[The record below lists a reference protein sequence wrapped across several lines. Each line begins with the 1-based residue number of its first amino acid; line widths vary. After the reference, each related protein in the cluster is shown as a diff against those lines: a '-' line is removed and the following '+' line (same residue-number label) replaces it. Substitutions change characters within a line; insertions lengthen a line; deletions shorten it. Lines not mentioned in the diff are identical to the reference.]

1 MPNQFADEPD
11 DNETE
16 YLEPEDYDDDDDDYY
31 DEDDE
36 DYEESDIHDYD

>member
-31 DEDDE
+31 
-36 DYEESDIHDYD
+36 YYYFAKGYWS